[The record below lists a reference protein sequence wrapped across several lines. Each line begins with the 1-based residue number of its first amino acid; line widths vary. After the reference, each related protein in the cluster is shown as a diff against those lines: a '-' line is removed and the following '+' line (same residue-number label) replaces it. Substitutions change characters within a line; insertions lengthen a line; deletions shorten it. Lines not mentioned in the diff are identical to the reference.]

1 MTTDA
6 SPRPCLNCGNEL
18 QGPFCHRCGQR
29 DQAKR
34 LPLKALFH
42 DVLHD
47 IWHFDHKVLETLRLL
62 VFKPGVLT
70 LAYLEGRR
78 SRYVPPFRLYIFV
91 SFVLFFAFSLVPVG
105 TGKPG
110 ASSVNVIVESETGKA
125 EQKPTNTKAS
135 PEDEWANNLKARAK
149 ATKKNPEGFQR
160 AFLSNLSKSLFLLMP
175 LFAAILHGLYLRRKP
190 LYVDHLIL
198 SLHYHTLAFLVIL
211 ALMGLAALPGEDWGL
226 LPGLALFLAP
236 PIHLAAS
243 LRRLHS
249 QGWTKSLIKAAL
261 ASLVYGAIILA
272 ALFGL
277 LLLSL
282 PKA

>member
-6 SPRPCLNCGNEL
+6 PPRLCLNCGNEL
-18 QGPFCHRCGQR
+18 QGAFCHRCGQR

-105 TGKPG
+105 NGKPG
-110 ASSVNVIVESETGKA
+110 AS
-125 EQKPTNTKAS
+125 
-135 PEDEWANNLKARAK
+135 
-149 ATKKNPEGFQR
+149 
-160 AFLSNLSKSLFLLMP
+160 
-175 LFAAILHGLYLRRKP
+175 LRQCDR
-190 LYVDHLIL
+190 
-198 SLHYHTLAFLVIL
+198 
-211 ALMGLAALPGEDWGL
+211 
-226 LPGLALFLAP
+226 
-236 PIHLAAS
+236 
-243 LRRLHS
+243 
-249 QGWTKSLIKAAL
+249 
-261 ASLVYGAIILA
+261 
-272 ALFGL
+272 
-277 LLLSL
+277 
-282 PKA
+282 

>member
-6 SPRPCLNCGNEL
+6 PPRLCLNCGNEL

-105 TGKPG
+105 NGKPG
-110 ASSVNVIVESETGKA
+110 ASSVNVIVEAETGKA

-175 LFAAILHGLYLRRKP
+175 LFAAILHLLYLRRKP

-226 LPGLALFLAP
+226 LPGLAMFLVP
-236 PIHLAAS
+236 PLHLAAS
-243 LRRLHS
+243 LRKLHS
-249 QGWTKSLIKAAL
+249 QGWAKSLIKAAL
-261 ASLVYGAIILA
+261 TSIVYGAIILA
-272 ALFGL
+272 TLFGL

>member
-6 SPRPCLNCGNEL
+6 PPRLCLNCGNEL

-105 TGKPG
+105 NGKPG
-110 ASSVNVIVESETGKA
+110 ASSVNVIVEAETAKA
-125 EQKPTNTKAS
+125 EDKPTDTKAS
-135 PEDEWANNLKARAK
+135 PENNWEKAIKARAK
-149 ATKKNPEGFQR
+149 AAKKNPEGFQR

-175 LFAAILHGLYLRRKP
+175 LFAAILHLLYLRRKP

-198 SLHYHTLAFLVIL
+198 SLHYHTLSFLMIL
-211 ALMGLAALPGEDWGL
+211 ALMGLAALPGEDWGC
-226 LPGLALFLAP
+226 LPGLALLLVP
-236 PIHLAAS
+236 PFHLAAS

-249 QGWTKSLIKAAL
+249 QGWAKSLIKAAL
-261 ASLVYGAIILA
+261 ASVVYGAIILA
-272 ALFGL
+272 TLLGL

>member
-1 MTTDA
+1 MTTNA
-6 SPRPCLNCGNEL
+6 SPRLCLNCGNEL

-105 TGKPG
+105 DNKPG
-110 ASSVNVIVESETGKA
+110 SSSVNVSIDTEAPKTELRPKGEVEPQEDNWEKA
-125 EQKPTNTKAS
+125 I
-135 PEDEWANNLKARAK
+135 KARAK

-175 LFAAILHGLYLRRKP
+175 LFAAILHLLYLRRKP

-198 SLHYHTLAFLVIL
+198 SLHYHTLSFLMIL

-226 LPGLALFLAP
+226 LPGLVLLLIP
-236 PIHLAAS
+236 PLHLAAS

-249 QGWTKSLIKAAL
+249 QDWIKCLVKAAL
-261 ASLVYGAIILA
+261 ASMIYGAIILA
-272 ALFGL
+272 TLLGL
-277 LLLSL
+277 LILSL

>member
-6 SPRPCLNCGNEL
+6 PPRLCLNCGNEL

-105 TGKPG
+105 NGKPG

-125 EQKPTNTKAS
+125 EPKPTNTKAS

-175 LFAAILHGLYLRRKP
+175 LFAAILHMLYLRRKP

-226 LPGLALFLAP
+226 LPGLALFLVP

-243 LRRLHS
+243 LRRLHN
-249 QGWTKSLIKAAL
+249 QGWIKSLVKAAL
-261 ASLVYGAIILA
+261 TSVVYGAIILA
-272 ALFGL
+272 TLFGL